1 MSGDIHIGDNIYQ
14 SGPASIG
21 KVQFQ
26 GSLDSRAALREMIDL
41 AIELGTQMSATDR
54 ESIGESIQVVQQG
67 ESAGRGALR
76 RALANI
82 VGIAT
87 MAGATGGPVLDA
99 ALKVKELFG
108 L

>member
-1 MSGDIHIGDNIYQ
+1 
-14 SGPASIG
+14 
-21 KVQFQ
+21 
-26 GSLDSRAALREMIDL
+26 MIDL
-41 AIELGTQMSATDR
+41 AIDLGTQMSATDR
-54 ESIGESIQVVQQG
+54 ESIGESIQVVRQG

-82 VGIAT
+82 VGTAT